1 VVTTAALVLLVIVL
15 LVAAYAR
22 LWMAIVTA
30 MVAMLAF
37 NFFFLPPYGTLTIAD
52 PQNWAAFVA
61 FVVVALIASQ
71 LSSAAQTKAREAL
84 ASRNEL
90 ARLFDLSRDV
100 LLTGESSNTL
110 DALARHI
117 ARRFELTS
125 VALFLRRI
133 DDWTS
138 HQGGE
143 RALIVSES
151 QLEFAFA
158 KAGQTLEF
166 DARQRA
172 YGGQAEIDAVGG
184 TKCTLVPLRLGTTPV
199 GFFAAPAQALNVGTL
214 DAIAGLAAIAV
225 ERDQFLGERK
235 ATDLVRQQADFTSTL
250 LASLSHDL
258 RTPLTTIQVAL
269 VNLEDQNLSAPAR
282 REQMALAQSE
292 LGRLSRLFRD
302 ILDMARIDSKS
313 LEPEREWVT
322 PADVIDAA
330 LANLQPLL
338 EGRALNL
345 HASHDQSALIDP
357 RLTSAALSHLI
368 ENAAQYSPA
377 GTPLVIEGVV
387 KAEGMTLSVSDRGQ
401 GIDPV
406 ELPRLFDRFY
416 RGRREQQRSSG
427 TGMGLAI
434 TRGLLAVE
442 NGRVWA
448 ENLPDGG
455 ARFSIAVPADTR
467 DSLAES

>member
-1 VVTTAALVLLVIVL
+1 MVTTVALALLVIVL

-30 MVAMLAF
+30 VLAMLAF
-37 NFFFLPPYGTLTIAD
+37 NFFFLPPVGTFTIAD
-52 PQNWAAFVA
+52 PQNWVAFVA
-61 FVVVALIASQ
+61 FVSAALIASQ
-71 LSSAAQTKAREAL
+71 LSSAAQSRAREAL
-84 ASRNEL
+84 ASRNEV

-117 ARRFELTS
+117 ARRFELPS
-125 VALFLRRI
+125 VALFLRANNQ
-133 DDWTS
+133 WSS

-143 RALIVSES
+143 TALVISDA
-151 QLEFAFA
+151 QLEFALA

-172 YGGQAEIDAVGG
+172 YGGQAEIEAAGG
-184 TKCTLVPLRLGTTPV
+184 TSCTLVPLRLGTKPIGV
-199 GFFAAPAQALNVGTL
+199 LAAPAGQLNAGAL

-225 ERDQFLGERK
+225 ERDQFLAERK
-235 ATDLVRQQADFTSTL
+235 TTDLVRQQADFTSTL

-258 RTPLTTIQVAL
+258 RTPLTAIQVAL
-269 VNLEDQNLSAPAR
+269 TNLGDETLATEAR
-282 REQMALAQSE
+282 REQTSLAQAE

-302 ILDMARIDSKS
+302 IVDMARIESAA
-313 LEPEREWVT
+313 LLPEREWVT

-338 EGRALNL
+338 EGRALHITAD
-345 HASHDQSALIDP
+345 HAHVAHVDP
-357 RLTSAALSHLI
+357 RLTSAALSHLV

-377 GTPLVIEGVV
+377 GTPLTIDGQITS
-387 KAEGMTLSVSDRGQ
+387 EGMALSVSDCGP
-401 GIDPV
+401 GLDPV
-406 ELPRLFDRFY
+406 DLPKLFDRFY
-416 RGRREQQRSSG
+416 RGRLQHQRSAG

-442 NGRVWA
+442 QGRVWG
-448 ENLPDGG
+448 ENLPTGG
-455 ARFSIAVPADTR
+455 ARFSVVVPADTR
-467 DSLAES
+467 DSLGAS

>member
-1 VVTTAALVLLVIVL
+1 MVTTAALVLLVIVL

-22 LWMAIVTA
+22 LWMAMVTA
-30 MVAMLAF
+30 VAAMLVF

-52 PQNWAAFVA
+52 PQNWVAFVA
-61 FVVVALIASQ
+61 FVAVALIASR
-71 LSSAAQTKAREAL
+71 LSSAAQNKAREAL

-117 ARRFELTS
+117 SRRFELPS
-125 VALFLRRI
+125 VALFLRKS
-133 DDWTS
+133 DEWTS
-138 HQGGE
+138 HQGAGA
-143 RALIVSES
+143 ALLISDA
-151 QLEFAFA
+151 QLEFALA

-172 YGGQAEIDAVGG
+172 YGGQAEIEAAGG
-184 TKCTLVPLRLGTTPV
+184 ARCTLVPLRLGTKPI
-199 GFFAAPAQALNVGTL
+199 GLFAAPAGVLNAGTL

-225 ERDQFLGERK
+225 ERDQFLAERK
-235 ATDLVRQQADFTSTL
+235 ATDLVRQQADFTATL

-258 RTPLTTIQVAL
+258 RTPLTAIQVAL
-269 VNLEDQNLSAPAR
+269 TNLSDPTIGADAR
-282 REQMALAQSE
+282 RDQMTLAQSE
-292 LGRLSRLFRD
+292 LARLSRLFRD
-302 ILDMARIDSKS
+302 ILEMARIDSAA
-313 LEPEREWVT
+313 LVPEREWVT

-338 EGRALNL
+338 DGRALHVNAG
-345 HASHDQSALIDP
+345 HAQSALIDP

-377 GTPLVIEGVV
+377 GTALEIDGAIN
-387 KAEGMTLSVSDRGQ
+387 AEGMTLSVADHGP
-401 GIDPV
+401 GIDPID
-406 ELPRLFDRFY
+406 LPKLFDRFY
-416 RGRREQQRSSG
+416 RGRLEHQRTAG

-442 NGRVWA
+442 SGRVWA
-448 ENLPDGG
+448 ENRPTGG
-455 ARFSIAVPADTR
+455 AKFSIAVPAPTR
-467 DSLAES
+467 DSLAEN